1 MKAFSLST
9 WLIAG
14 TAVLSAS
21 GIFAAPAPGEDVSPA
36 IRHEPFPKRGEV
48 HDIMSTI
55 SRKGKCGKDFCS
67 TFLPPVPPKTTTIT
81 ITKTVSGTNVPS
93 STRVITTAITKTASP
108 AVTRT
113 NSQLSVVA
121 VTPTVSKTVIQ
132 AVPSTSTVAT
142 VTSFATS
149 TVTSVVST
157 VTSFTANPPLGRD
170 YFEDFEERNA
180 PKNKVPI
187 PAWLKPHCSASI
199 SKACSAFVS
208 TKTCTK
214 TAYVTKT
221 KHCTKGVA
229 TVVKTNTVAV
239 TPTTTVTVVS
249 VSTSTASAVM
259 ATVKV
264 TSSSLVG
271 VTKTVKGTKIQTVP
285 VTSTVLLPSPSNTI
299 TTVTTTPATTS
310 TTSSSSST
318 TSTSTMETSTSTTD
332 TSTSTTSTTTS
343 STTTTTSSTTTSST
357 PTPTVQGPVQGVLRF
372 ALASDGSQ
380 YGYLAAGN
388 GAYGSLVVT
397 QDITEAQRV
406 KIASEVIALGGSQ
419 VDIQYASPQG
429 YAYFGGTQLS
439 DSGNGD
445 LVTGSSNYATVANV
459 PQAPAGQ
466 PGDGGTS
473 YGSGIYE
480 SAIWN
485 VAAGTGQITATW
497 VNSNGA
503 QVDIP
508 SLLGQQYSSYLYL
521 TPDPTAF
528 MQTYGSF
535 DLLNMY
541 FVAAP

>member
-36 IRHEPFPKRGEV
+36 IRHEPFQKRGEV

-67 TFLPPVPPKTTTIT
+67 TFLAPVPPKTTTIT

-285 VTSTVLLPSPSNTI
+285 VTSTPFEHYHDRHYHSNHHLHHLI
-299 TTVTTTPATTS
+299 FLFHYLYFHDGDFDLDNRHLYFHHFHYYIIHYHYHFQHHHFVHSYPNL
-310 TTSSSSST
+310 
-318 TSTSTMETSTSTTD
+318 
-332 TSTSTTSTTTS
+332 
-343 STTTTTSSTTTSST
+343 
-357 PTPTVQGPVQGVLRF
+357 LRF

-445 LVTGSSNYATVANV
+445 LVTGSSK
-459 PQAPAGQ
+459 
-466 PGDGGTS
+466 
-473 YGSGIYE
+473 
-480 SAIWN
+480 
-485 VAAGTGQITATW
+485 
-497 VNSNGA
+497 
-503 QVDIP
+503 
-508 SLLGQQYSSYLYL
+508 
-521 TPDPTAF
+521 
-528 MQTYGSF
+528 
-535 DLLNMY
+535 
-541 FVAAP
+541 